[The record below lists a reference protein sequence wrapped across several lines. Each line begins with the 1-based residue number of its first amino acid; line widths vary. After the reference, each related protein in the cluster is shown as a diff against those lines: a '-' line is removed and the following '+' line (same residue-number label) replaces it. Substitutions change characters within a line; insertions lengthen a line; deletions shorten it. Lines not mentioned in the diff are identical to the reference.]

1 MKFILIIIFTSL
13 VILLLVFLLNA
24 ATFNDIKTP
33 LNKQLSPEK
42 NEKKS

>member
-24 ATFNDIKTP
+24 ATFNGIKTP